1 MLTSKQRAHLRSLA
15 NGIDTILQIG
25 KEGVTENV
33 LRQADDALTA
43 RGLIKGRVL
52 ENNPVLPREAAA
64 AVAEAT
70 GSEVVQVIGTRFV
83 LFRRNLQS
91 PKISLKKEDIH

>member
-33 LRQADDALTA
+33 LRHADDALTA
-43 RGLIKGRVL
+43 RELIKGRVL
-52 ENNPVLPREAAA
+52 ETAPVLSR
-64 AVAEAT
+64 
-70 GSEVVQVIGTRFV
+70 
-83 LFRRNLQS
+83 
-91 PKISLKKEDIH
+91 